1 MDVPAGFEPLTK
13 LRTSPFLDH
22 VGPFFFQWREKRLVL
37 GLRIEGKHANARGT
51 AHGGL
56 ILTMAD
62 VGLGYQMAMSHD
74 PPVRATTVSMSA
86 DFIGSAG
93 IGDWLEA
100 DVEMKSARRAPGVRQ
115 RLSQGRRQAGRA
127 GQRRVPAGRRA
138 RAAGGRRVAAA

>member
-22 VGPFFFQWREKRLVL
+22 VGPFFFQWRDKSLVL

-56 ILTMAD
+56 LLSMAD
-62 VGLGYQMAMSHD
+62 VALGYQLALSQD
-74 PPVRATTVSMSA
+74 PPAKATTVSMSA
-86 DFIGSAG
+86 DFTGGAG

-100 DVEMKSARRAPGVRQ
+100 HVEMNQLGTRMAFANAYLMVGEKRVARVSAVFLRTDAPA
-115 RLSQGRRQAGRA
+115 L
-127 GQRRVPAGRRA
+127 PAG
-138 RAAGGRRVAAA
+138 AA

>member
-1 MDVPAGFEPLTK
+1 MDVPVGFEPLTK

-56 ILTMAD
+56 LLTMAD
-62 VGLGYQMAMSHD
+62 VGLGYQMAMSQD
-74 PPVRATTVSMSA
+74 PPVKATTVSMSA

-100 DVEMKSARRAPGVRQ
+100 HVEMNQLGARLAFANAYLAVGDKRVARVSGVFLRVDAPA
-115 RLSQGRRQAGRA
+115 L
-127 GQRRVPAGRRA
+127 P
-138 RAAGGRRVAAA
+138 AAGS

>member
-1 MDVPAGFEPLTK
+1 MDVPAGFEPLTN

-62 VGLGYQMAMSHD
+62 VGLGYQMAMSQD

-100 DVEMKSARRAPGVRQ
+100 DVEMNQLGARLAFANAYLRVGDKRVARVSGVFLRVD
-115 RLSQGRRQAGRA
+115 
-127 GQRRVPAGRRA
+127 VPALP
-138 RAAGGRRVAAA
+138 AAGA

>member
-22 VGPFFFQWREKRLVL
+22 VGPFFYQWQEKRLVL
-37 GLRIEGKHANARGT
+37 GLRIAETHANARGT

-56 ILTMAD
+56 LLTMAD
-62 VGLGYQMAMSHD
+62 VGLGYHMAMSQD
-74 PPVRATTVSMSA
+74 PPMRATTVSMSA

-100 DVEMKSARRAPGVRQ
+100 HVEINQLGARLAFANAYLMVGEKRVARVSGVFLRLDAPA
-115 RLSQGRRQAGRA
+115 L
-127 GQRRVPAGRRA
+127 PAG
-138 RAAGGRRVAAA
+138 GP

>member
-37 GLRIEGKHANARGT
+37 GLRIEDKHANARGT

-56 ILTMAD
+56 LLTMAD
-62 VGLGYQMAMSHD
+62 VSLGYHMAMSQD
-74 PPVRATTVSMSA
+74 PPMRATTVSMSA

-100 DVEMKSARRAPGVRQ
+100 QVEMNQLGARLAFANAYLAVGDK
-115 RLSQGRRQAGRA
+115 
-127 GQRRVPAGRRA
+127 
-138 RAAGGRRVAAA
+138 RVARVSGVFLRIDAPALPGADR

>member
-22 VGPFFFQWREKRLVL
+22 LGPFFFQWHEKRLVL

-56 ILTMAD
+56 LLSMAD
-62 VGLGYQMAMSHD
+62 VALGYQLALSQD
-74 PPVRATTVSMSA
+74 PPVKATTVSMSA
-86 DFIGSAG
+86 DFVGSAG

-100 DVEMKSARRAPGVRQ
+100 HVEMHQLGSRMAFANAYLAVGDK
-115 RLSQGRRQAGRA
+115 
-127 GQRRVPAGRRA
+127 
-138 RAAGGRRVAAA
+138 RVARVSGVFLRIDTLA